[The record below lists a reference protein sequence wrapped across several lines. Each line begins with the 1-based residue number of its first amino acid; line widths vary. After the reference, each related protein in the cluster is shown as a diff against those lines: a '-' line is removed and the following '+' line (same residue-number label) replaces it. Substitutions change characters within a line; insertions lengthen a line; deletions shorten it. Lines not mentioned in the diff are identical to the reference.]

1 MNVASEL
8 TVRGKLMRDEPL
20 SRHTSWRLGGPADYY
35 FVPADLA
42 DLQDYLAGLDAD
54 ATILWVGLGS
64 NLLVRDGGFRGHVI
78 APLGALKSLE
88 RQDDGLLYVECG
100 VPCAKLA
107 RFCNKQGLAGGDFFA
122 GIPGTI
128 GGALAMN
135 AGAFG
140 GETWNHVV
148 SVTTI
153 DTRGRVHQR
162 GPDEFEV
169 SYRHVSLP
177 APEWFVGAR
186 FRFESRSEGDE
197 SNIRQLLRR
206 RNETQP
212 VGEPSCGSVF
222 KNPPGDHA
230 ARMIEACG
238 LKGFRLRSARVSD
251 KHANFIISDEGTLAS
266 DVEALI
272 ETIRERVQERFGVLL
287 EPEVRIVG
295 EVS

>member
-20 SRHTSWRLGGPADYY
+20 ARHTSWRLGGPADYY

-42 DLQDYLAGLDAD
+42 DLQAYLAALDAD
-54 ATILWVGLGS
+54 ATVLWVGLGS

-78 APLGALKSLE
+78 APLGALKTLE
-88 RQDDGLLYVECG
+88 LRDDGLVYAECG

-107 RFCNKQGLAGGDFFA
+107 RFCDRQDLAGGDFFA

-148 SVTTI
+148 SVTMI
-153 DTRGRVHQR
+153 DRRGVVSERAPQ
-162 GPDEFEV
+162 EFAV
-169 SYRHVSLP
+169 TYRHVDLP
-177 APEWFVGAR
+177 APEWFVGAA
-186 FRFESRSEGDE
+186 FRFEPRQAGDE

-238 LKGFRLRSARVSD
+238 LKGFQLRTARVSG
-251 KHANFIISDEGTLAS
+251 KHANFIISDEDTLAS

-287 EPEVRIVG
+287 EPEVRVVG
-295 EVS
+295 EAS

>member
-8 TVRGKLMRDEPL
+8 TVRGKLMRNEPL
-20 SRHTSWRLGGPADYY
+20 ARHTSWRLGGPADYY

-42 DLQDYLAGLDAD
+42 DLQTYLAGIEEGASV
-54 ATILWVGLGS
+54 LWVGLGS

-78 APLGALKSLE
+78 APLGALKALE
-88 RQDDGLLYVECG
+88 RQADGLLYVECG

-107 RFCNKQGLAGGDFFA
+107 RFCDKNGLAGGDFFA

-148 SVTTI
+148 SVTMI
-153 DTRGRVHQR
+153 DTRGVVHER
-162 GPDEFEV
+162 KPDEFDV
-169 SYRHVSLP
+169 TYRHVSLP
-177 APEWFVGAR
+177 ACEWFVGAH
-186 FRFESRSEGDE
+186 FRFEARGEGEE

-238 LKGFRLRSARVSD
+238 LKGFQLRSARVSG
-251 KHANFIISDEGTLAS
+251 KHANFIISDDDTLAS

-272 ETIRERVQERFGVLL
+272 ETIREKVREEFGVLL